1 MTYLVL
7 FAGFALL
14 LISGEFLVRGGVSL
28 AGHFKIS
35 PMLIGL
41 TIVSFGTSSP
51 ELVVSLDA
59 AITGFPDIS
68 VGNVVGSNISNIGLV
83 LALTIILS
91 PFVVSRKEILDDILI
106 MTAVFLLMFIMLY
119 DLRLSR
125 FEGIGLV
132 LLLAAYLFRSVR
144 NDKRKEKEQTENI
157 RYSLLMAVI
166 IIVLSCI
173 GLVVGADMLVKSAS
187 KIASHM
193 GVSERIIS
201 VSIIAIGTS
210 LPELATSFMAALR
223 KKNDIAI
230 GNVVG
235 SNIFNVLAI
244 LGITATINPFS
255 INDTGFKSDMYWMTG
270 IALLLIVLIV
280 PSVKT
285 KLRRWKGILL
295 ALVYLSYIYIV
306 FLIR

>member
-28 AGHFKIS
+28 AGHFNIS
-35 PMLIGL
+35 PMVIGL

-59 AITGFPDIS
+59 AITGHPDIS

-83 LALTIILS
+83 LALTVIVA
-91 PFVVSRKEILDDILI
+91 PFVVSRKEILDDIII
-106 MTAVFLLMFIMLY
+106 MTAVFLLIFIMLF
-119 DLRLSR
+119 DLHLSR
-125 FEGIGLV
+125 FEGIVLV
-132 LLLAAYLFRSVR
+132 LLLAAYLFRSIR
-144 NDKRKEKEQTENI
+144 NDKKEDRVVPDNI
-157 RYSLLMAVI
+157 RYSLLISVVV
-166 IIVLSCI
+166 IVLSCI
-173 GLVVGADMLVKSAS
+173 GLVAGADMLVKSAGT
-187 KIASHM
+187 IASRM

-201 VSIIAIGTS
+201 VSVIAIGTS
-210 LPELATSFMAALR
+210 LPELATSFMAAIR

-244 LGITATINPFS
+244 LGLTATIKPFG
-255 INDTGFKSDMYWMTG
+255 ITDTGFTSDMYWMTG
-270 IALLLIVLIV
+270 IALLLIVMV
-280 PSVKT
+280 APSVNP
-285 KLRRWKGILL
+285 KLTRWKGILL

-306 FLIR
+306 FFVR

>member
-35 PMLIGL
+35 PMVIGL

-59 AITGFPDIS
+59 AITGYPDIS

-83 LALTIILS
+83 LALTVILA
-91 PFVVSRKEILDDILI
+91 PFVVSRKEILDDIII

-132 LLLAAYLFRSVR
+132 LLLAAYLWRSIR
-144 NDKRKEKEQTENI
+144 NDKKEDRNVPDTI
-157 RYSLLMAVI
+157 RYSLLLSVI

-173 GLVVGADMLVKSAS
+173 GLVAGADMLVKSAS
-187 KIASHM
+187 TIASRM
-193 GVSERIIS
+193 GVSDRIIS
-201 VSIIAIGTS
+201 VSIIAVGTS
-210 LPELATSFMAALR
+210 LPELATSFMAAMR

-255 INDTGFKSDMYWMTG
+255 ISDAGFKSDMYWMTG
-270 IALLLIVLIV
+270 IALLLVV
-280 PSVKT
+280 MVMPSANP
-285 KLRRWKGILL
+285 KLNRWKGILL

-306 FLIR
+306 FLVR

>member
-35 PMLIGL
+35 PMVIGL

-59 AITGFPDIS
+59 AITGYPDIS

-83 LALTIILS
+83 LALTVILA
-91 PFVVSRKEILDDILI
+91 PFVVSRKEILDDIII

-132 LLLAAYLFRSVR
+132 LLLAVYLWRSIR
-144 NDKRKEKEQTENI
+144 NDKKEDSTVPDKI
-157 RYSLLMAVI
+157 RYSLLLSVI

-173 GLVVGADMLVKSAS
+173 GLVAGADMLVKSAS
-187 KIASHM
+187 TIASRM
-193 GVSERIIS
+193 GVSDRIIS
-201 VSIIAIGTS
+201 VSIIAVGTS
-210 LPELATSFMAALR
+210 LPELATSFMAAIR

-255 INDTGFKSDMYWMTG
+255 ISDAGFKSDMYWMTG
-270 IALLLIVLIV
+270 IALLLIVMV
-280 PSVKT
+280 MPSANP
-285 KLRRWKGILL
+285 KLSRWKGILL

-306 FLIR
+306 FLVR

>member
-35 PMLIGL
+35 PMVIGL

-59 AITGFPDIS
+59 AITGYPDIS

-83 LALTIILS
+83 LALTVILA
-91 PFVVSRKEILDDILI
+91 PFVVSRKEILDDIII

-132 LLLAAYLFRSVR
+132 LLLAVYLWRSIR
-144 NDKRKEKEQTENI
+144 NDKKEDSTVPDKI
-157 RYSLLMAVI
+157 RYSLLLSVI
-166 IIVLSCI
+166 IIVFSCI
-173 GLVVGADMLVKSAS
+173 GLVAGADMLVKSAS
-187 KIASHM
+187 TIASRM
-193 GVSERIIS
+193 GVSDRIIS
-201 VSIIAIGTS
+201 VSIIAVGTS
-210 LPELATSFMAALR
+210 LPELATSFMAAIR

-255 INDTGFKSDMYWMTG
+255 ISDAGFKSDMYWMTG
-270 IALLLIVLIV
+270 IALLLIVMV
-280 PSVKT
+280 MPSANP
-285 KLRRWKGILL
+285 KLSRWKGILL

-306 FLIR
+306 FLVR

>member
-35 PMLIGL
+35 PMVIGL

-59 AITGFPDIS
+59 AITGHPDIS

-83 LALTIILS
+83 LALTVIVA
-91 PFVVSRKEILDDILI
+91 PFVVSRKEILDDIII

-125 FEGIGLV
+125 FEGIVLV
-132 LLLAAYLFRSVR
+132 LLLAAYLWRSLR
-144 NDKRKEKEQTENI
+144 NDKKEKRTVPDKI
-157 RYSLLMAVI
+157 RYSLLISVV

-173 GLVVGADMLVKSAS
+173 GLVAGADMLVKSAGT
-187 KIASHM
+187 IASRM

-201 VSIIAIGTS
+201 VSVIAVGTS
-210 LPELATSFMAALR
+210 LPELATSFMAAIR

-244 LGITATINPFS
+244 LGITATITPFS
-255 INDTGFKSDMYWMTG
+255 INDAGFTSDMYWMTG
-270 IALLLIVLIV
+270 IALLLIVMLM
-280 PSVKT
+280 PSANP
-285 KLRRWKGILL
+285 KLTRWKGILL
-295 ALVYLSYIYIV
+295 ALVYLSYIYVV
-306 FLIR
+306 FLVR

>member
-28 AGHFKIS
+28 AGHFNIS
-35 PMLIGL
+35 PMVIGL

-59 AITGFPDIS
+59 AITGYPDIS
-68 VGNVVGSNISNIGLV
+68 VGNVVGSNISNIALV
-83 LALTIILS
+83 LALTVIIA
-91 PFVVSRKEILDDILI
+91 PFVVSRKEILDDIII

-132 LLLAAYLFRSVR
+132 LLLAAYLWRSIR
-144 NDKRKEKEQTENI
+144 NDKKEERTVPDKI
-157 RYSLLMAVI
+157 RYSLLLSVI

-173 GLVVGADMLVKSAS
+173 GLVAGADLLVKSAS
-187 KIASHM
+187 TIASRM
-193 GVSERIIS
+193 GVSDRIIS
-201 VSIIAIGTS
+201 VTIIAVGTS
-210 LPELATSFMAALR
+210 LPELATSFMAAIR

-255 INDTGFKSDMYWMTG
+255 ISDAGFKSDMYWMTG
-270 IALLLIVLIV
+270 IALLLIVMV
-280 PSVKT
+280 MPSANP
-285 KLRRWKGILL
+285 KLSRWKGILL

-306 FLIR
+306 FIVR

>member
-59 AITGFPDIS
+59 AITGYPDIS

-83 LALTIILS
+83 LALTIILA
-91 PFVVSRKEILDDILI
+91 PFVVSRKDILDDILI

-132 LLLAAYLFRSVR
+132 VLLVAYLFRSVR
-144 NDKRKEKEQTENI
+144 NDKRKKKELTENI
-157 RYSLLMAVI
+157 RYSLLVAVV

-173 GLVVGADMLVKSAS
+173 GLVAGADMLVKSAS
-187 KIASHM
+187 TIASRM

-306 FLIR
+306 FLVR

>member
-28 AGHFKIS
+28 AGHFNIS
-35 PMLIGL
+35 PMVIGL

-59 AITGFPDIS
+59 AITGYPDIS
-68 VGNVVGSNISNIGLV
+68 VGNVVGSNISNIALV
-83 LALTIILS
+83 LALTVIIA
-91 PFVVSRKEILDDILI
+91 PFVVSRKEILDDIII

-132 LLLAAYLFRSVR
+132 LLLAAYLWRSIR
-144 NDKRKEKEQTENI
+144 NDKKEERTVPDKI
-157 RYSLLMAVI
+157 RYSLLLSVI

-173 GLVVGADMLVKSAS
+173 GLVAGADLLVKSAS
-187 KIASHM
+187 TIASRM
-193 GVSERIIS
+193 GVSDRIIS
-201 VSIIAIGTS
+201 VTIIAVGTS
-210 LPELATSFMAALR
+210 LPELATSFMAAIR

-255 INDTGFKSDMYWMTG
+255 ISDAGFKSDMYWMTG
-270 IALLLIVLIV
+270 IALLLIVMV
-280 PSVKT
+280 MPSANP
-285 KLRRWKGILL
+285 KLSRWKGILL

-306 FLIR
+306 FLVR

>member
-28 AGHFKIS
+28 AWHFNIS
-35 PMLIGL
+35 PMVIGL

-59 AITGFPDIS
+59 AITGYPDIS

-83 LALTIILS
+83 LALTVIMA
-91 PFVVSRKEILDDILI
+91 PFFVKRRAILDDIII
-106 MTAVFLLMFIMLY
+106 MTGVFLLMYIMLH
-119 DLRLSR
+119 DFHLSR
-125 FEGIGLV
+125 FEGIVLV
-132 LLLAAYLFRSVR
+132 LLLAAYLFRSIR
-144 NDKRKEKEQTENI
+144 NDRKENRAVPGNI
-157 RYSLLMAVI
+157 RYSLLLSVI
-166 IIVLSCI
+166 IIVLSCF
-173 GLVVGADMLVKSAS
+173 GLVAGADMLVKSAS
-187 KIASHM
+187 TIASVM
-193 GVSERIIS
+193 GVSDRIIS
-201 VSIIAIGTS
+201 VTVIAVGTS
-210 LPELATSFMAALR
+210 LPELATSFMAAIR

-244 LGITATINPFS
+244 LGLTATIKPFR
-255 INDTGFKSDMYWMTG
+255 INDAGFSYDMYWMIG
-270 IALLLIVLIV
+270 IALLLIALVL
-280 PSVKT
+280 PSANP
-285 KLRRWKGILL
+285 KLSRWKGILL

-306 FLIR
+306 FLVR